1 MRTYVHLL
9 DQCSQ
14 NWFSVASL
22 YENTLT
28 EVKRKSPEI
37 VEAFARSDNAGCYHC
52 ALLLLSIHGISQR
65 TGIVTSRY
73 DFSES
78 NSGKDICDRHISPMK
93 SHIRQYV
100 NAGHDVENASDMK
113 RALDSYSGV
122 RGCRAS
128 VVKVNTS
135 AQQIHSHNWTGVQM
149 FSNFQ
154 FSEGG
159 IRMWKAYNIGQG
171 KFVHYQKLTKK
182 GGSQGD
188 TGLVVIEPFTSP
200 RMSVGCLQTV
210 KSNKAKNSNDDD
222 TNETCEFSCPQAG
235 CIKLFKTS
243 TAMQK
248 HIDVGRHC
256 FRPQKDSAYDTIKRK
271 WAYACTSIRP
281 SYVSSEE
288 SPRDLSVTDY
298 PSVELG
304 WGLKKSRRATRFSQQ
319 VKGYLM
325 KLFLDGEQTGNKC
338 DPAVVALNLKSVRA
352 ADGSKLFSSS
362 DWLSAQQVASYF
374 SRLAVI
380 ARSGRLRW
388 NNKESVQEEDTVDA
402 LVERGQWESVRDQVL
417 KNVDL

>member
-78 NSGKDICDRHISPMK
+78 NSGKDICDRYISPMK

-135 AQQIHSHNWTGVQM
+135 AQQIHSHSWTGVQM

-154 FSEGG
+154 FSEGE

-182 GGSQGD
+182 GGSQRD

-200 RMSVGCLQTV
+200 RMSVGCFQIV

-222 TNETCEFSCPQAG
+222 TNKTCEFSCPQAG

-248 HIDVGRHC
+248 HIDVGRRC
-256 FRPQKDSAYDTIKRK
+256 LRPQKDSAYDTIKRK

-288 SPRDLSVTDY
+288 SPRDLSATDY
-298 PSVELG
+298 PSVGLG
-304 WGLKKSRRATRFSQQ
+304 WGLKKSRRATRFSEQ

-352 ADGSKLFSSS
+352 ADGGKLFSSN

-388 NNKESVQEEDTVDA
+388 NTKESVQEEDTVDA
-402 LVERGQWESVRDQVL
+402 LVERGPWESVRDQVF
-417 KNVDL
+417 KNADL